1 LLLFLFSFLPSK
13 PNKSLAILLI
23 AGLLFG
29 LAHSIFVA
37 RHYQQQHFGEFKGL
51 AKTIAQ
57 WSEQYGKSNITNITS
72 VNGPYY
78 IHYYLDDY
86 DPDIKFAQYYNNGKE
101 DLRALVEI
109 LDTLRTPYFAYAYTN
124 PVHNEIT
131 RVVHNKYPCIVERY
145 NFSQLSKAV
154 LTASTPGDSCM
165 HQAKPVYV
173 FMRTFDE
180 ADQRQ
185 WYTGHLDSSQ
195 AVSSPYSYRLD
206 SNLAVVSVYK
216 TKANLIN
223 QGNYERVE
231 IELSAFANEEIQ
243 NTVLALSMEEKH
255 GNTFLRGSP
264 MQYYIIPGK
273 WGKAFLSYTFPM
285 PLPPDAGLNVYLWNI
300 AKDQVLIDNL
310 EVRFY

>member
-1 LLLFLFSFLPSK
+1 
-13 PNKSLAILLI
+13 
-23 AGLLFG
+23 
-29 LAHSIFVA
+29 
-37 RHYQQQHFGEFKGL
+37 
-51 AKTIAQ
+51 
-57 WSEQYGKSNITNITS
+57 
-72 VNGPYY
+72 
-78 IHYYLDDY
+78 
-86 DPDIKFAQYYNNGKE
+86 
-101 DLRALVEI
+101 
-109 LDTLRTPYFAYAYTN
+109 
-124 PVHNEIT
+124 
-131 RVVHNKYPCIVERY
+131 
-145 NFSQLSKAV
+145 
-154 LTASTPGDSCM
+154 M

-195 AVSSPYSYRLD
+195 AVSPPYSYRLD

-273 WGKAFLSYTFPM
+273 WGKAFLSYTFPKS
-285 PLPPDAGLNVYLWNI
+285 LPPDAGLNVYLWNI